1 MYTTVRSCLCRD
13 EEVPYTAEIDIW
25 SVGCIFAE
33 LMTAYL
39 LFGDETEMDVLYV
52 ICKTYRLAR
61 PPQVAGG
68 HPTLGLPGVQEG
80 GPAELPPGK
89 VVTSASRGDSR
100 PWLPSSGFWMPPSGL
115 CIQAAVNQSPSE
127 RECIKPPKRMCDT
140 CHTARQPTPP
150 LPLPSVRRSPVSSPR
165 AHPLHAFQSPA
176 PQPRAPS
183 PPRTP
188 SRMHNACNTAKKKK
202 NAACSPAISPVC
214 QAIACNVTTCSLTTC
229 ALSTC
234 SPPPCSPAIASA
246 ATWVAA

>member
-1 MYTTVRSCLCRD
+1 
-13 EEVPYTAEIDIW
+13 VPYTAEIDIW

-39 LFGDETEMDVLYV
+39 LFGDETEMDVLYA
-52 ICKTYRLAR
+52 ICKTYRLAI

-176 PQPRAPS
+176 PPPRAHPLHAFFNRLPLRHVLTRCMLFNRLPLS
-183 PPRTP
+183 HVLPRHRARPAGCTMLAT
-188 SRMHNACNTAKKKK
+188 RQKKKK
-202 NAACSPAISPVC
+202 RCLFPRH
-214 QAIACNVTTCSLTTC
+214 
-229 ALSTC
+229 LSC
-234 SPPPCSPAIASA
+234 LSGNCL
-246 ATWVAA
+246 